1 MKKEYDAKHKAI
13 LFKKEKLVILI
24 FHNGSTTRIIL
35 SRKLDL
41 SSSFHDK
48 RQHLSYDHIKNLK
61 CLRLTSTS
69 VRGMRTVFSALHPIG
84 YTIAAIQ
91 GQLYDAW
98 AYAIM
103 HEASILGTLR
113 ENTDG
118 SEISPH
124 VGHLRSGMFATE
136 EAEE

>member
-1 MKKEYDAKHKAI
+1 MPEAY
-13 LFKKEKLVILI
+13 LCQCTWNEGRFFV
-24 FHNGSTTRIIL
+24 
-35 SRKLDL
+35 
-41 SSSFHDK
+41 
-48 RQHLSYDHIKNLK
+48 
-61 CLRLTSTS
+61 
-69 VRGMRTVFSALHPIG
+69 LHPIG
-84 YTIAAIQ
+84 YTIVLIQ

-103 HEASILGTLR
+103 QEASISGATR
-113 ENTDG
+113 EDTDG